1 MTVVESSTVMVDFN
15 GDTSY
20 WGYEKTVD
28 GQNVDIN
35 VETVKSVVQ
44 SLYVAIN
51 MMLHQR
57 CNHILT
63 TVPPIWL
70 KFRQE
75 ACIIIFKRRLF
86 SDFQI
91 SEN

>member
-35 VETVKSVVQ
+35 V
-44 SLYVAIN
+44 
-51 MMLHQR
+51 
-57 CNHILT
+57 
-63 TVPPIWL
+63 
-70 KFRQE
+70 
-75 ACIIIFKRRLF
+75 
-86 SDFQI
+86 
-91 SEN
+91 